1 MYVEWNGFISTTR
14 YSIWKNLIWLLGIV
28 DQTWRQGLEE
38 QVIQSRSRSNI
49 EPSGQILVVVCVGVG
64 QVPHTSPAVIFPPVW
79 WGSVHTAGL
88 AVVHQ
93 RGGEYQVCMIV
104 KLYWNLVEKL
114 SQKRIWS
121 TAVVQ
126 WSPCPF
132 WAKNSVR
139 ESYSK
144 FLVRFSHK
152 VRRNYWTLIGRKS
165 DNLCPKFETYFVST
179 NIPLP
184 KTWWE
189 KGVPPPESF
198 SDCGFPNT
206 G

>member
-1 MYVEWNGFISTTR
+1 MKWVYFYNSLQHLKEFNMASWHCRSDLAPGPGRAGYPVQ
-14 YSIWKNLIWLLGIV
+14 V
-28 DQTWRQGLEE
+28 QE
-38 QVIQSRSRSNI
+38 QHWAERPNPGSRLCGRRPGATHI
-49 EPSGQILVVVCVGVG
+49 PSGHFSSSLMRKCSHRRTCSGT
-64 QVPHTSPAVIFPPVW
+64 PE
-79 WGSVHTAGL
+79 
-88 AVVHQ
+88 
-93 RGGEYQVCMIV
+93 GGEYQVCMIV

-121 TAVVQ
+121 NAVVQ